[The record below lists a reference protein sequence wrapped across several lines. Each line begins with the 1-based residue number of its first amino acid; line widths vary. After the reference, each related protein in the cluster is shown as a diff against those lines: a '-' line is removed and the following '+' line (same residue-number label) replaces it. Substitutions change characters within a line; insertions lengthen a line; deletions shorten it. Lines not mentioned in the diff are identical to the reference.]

1 MPQRWNVR
9 VDANNGVEKIRGSL
23 TVQRKVSSS
32 DQGAW
37 IDNSCQEKGLDSWQ
51 EHEHG
56 CQSDSQDGAGV
67 AAVFG

>member
-1 MPQRWNVR
+1 MRADDIAEQ
-9 VDANNGVEKIRGSL
+9 L
-23 TVQRKVSSS
+23 TVQRKVGSS

-37 IDNSCQEKGLDSWQ
+37 IDNSYQEKGLDSWQ

-56 CQSDSQDGAGV
+56 CQSDSQGGAGV